1 MMVGALNDIKVLDL
15 SRAYAGPFCTLLLKD
30 MGAEVIK
37 VERTEGGD
45 TVRKDYPVT
54 EGGESGTFIILNR
67 GKKSITLDVRTSKG
81 RDICKELVKK
91 VDVLVENFSP
101 GTMEKLGLGSDVLC
115 KLNPGLIFASISAY
129 GHTGPRRNSVGY
141 DPIAQAMGGMTSVT
155 GFPDGPP
162 IKCGVSIA
170 DFGSG
175 LFTAFAI
182 VSALHHRDKTGEGQS
197 IDMSLQDCVW
207 MLTSIEFSP
216 YYFLTGKVLPR
227 LGNGHPA
234 MTPGNLYMA
243 KDGPVLISTGVME
256 QVKTVYRLI
265 GREDLINTPL
275 CANQSERYKYKPQID
290 AIVGEWAKTKTIAEI
305 VKLLEKHEIPCSPVP
320 SLDQVCNDPQLI
332 ERDMIIEVEQ
342 ELSGKVKVPGSIF
355 KMSKTPGNV
364 RFRSPIHGE
373 HNHEIYSGMLG
384 YSEEE
389 IAQLSEE
396 GII

>member
-1 MMVGALNDIKVLDL
+1 MTGALDDIKVLDL
-15 SRAYAGPFCTLLLKD
+15 SRAYAGPFCTLLLRE

-37 VERTEGGD
+37 VERIEGGD

-54 EGGESGTFIILNR
+54 NGGESGTFIILNR
-67 GKKSITLDVRTSKG
+67 GKKSITLDVRKKKG
-81 RDICKELVKK
+81 HEICLELAKK

-115 KLNPGLIFASISAY
+115 KMNPRLIYASISAY
-129 GHTGPRRNSVGY
+129 GHTGPRCNSVGY

-155 GFPDGPP
+155 GFPDGQP

-182 VSALHHRDKTGEGQS
+182 VSALNNRTRTGEGQT
-197 IDMSLQDCVW
+197 IDMSLQDCIW
-207 MLTSIEFSP
+207 LLTSIEFSP
-216 YYFLTGKVLPR
+216 YYFLTGNVLPR
-227 LGNGHPA
+227 LGNSHPA

-243 KDGPVLISTGVME
+243 KDGPVLISTGVLE
-256 QVKTVYRLI
+256 QVKTMYRLM
-265 GREDLINTPL
+265 GRADLIDTPL

-290 AIVGEWAKTKTIAEI
+290 AIVGDWTKTKTVAEI
-305 VKLLEKHEIPCSPVP
+305 VELLEKHEIPCSPVP

-332 ERDMIIEVEQ
+332 DREMIIEVDQ

-355 KMSKTPGNV
+355 KLSKTPGNAN
-364 RFRSPIHGE
+364 FRSPIHGE
-373 HNHEIYSGMLG
+373 HNHEIYTSMLG

-389 IAQLSEE
+389 INQLSTD
-396 GII
+396 GVI

>member
-1 MMVGALNDIKVLDL
+1 MIGALDGIKVLDL
-15 SRAYAGPFCTLLLKD
+15 SRAYAGPFCTLLLRD

-37 VERTEGGD
+37 VERLEGGD

-54 EGGESGTFIILNR
+54 SGGESGTFIILNR
-67 GKKSITLDVRTSKG
+67 GKKSITLDIRTKKG
-81 RDICKELVKK
+81 REICMGLAKK

-115 KLNPGLIFASISAY
+115 KLNPGLIFASISGY
-129 GHTGPRRNSVGY
+129 GHTGPRRNSVSY

-155 GFPDGPP
+155 GFPDSPP

-175 LFTAFAI
+175 LFTAYAI
-182 VSALHHRDKTGEGQS
+182 VSALHHKDKTGEGQA

-207 MLTSIEFSP
+207 LLTSLEFSP

-227 LGNGHPA
+227 LGNGHQA

-243 KDGPVLISTGVME
+243 KDGPVLISTGVLE
-256 QVKTVYRLI
+256 QVKKMYTI
-265 GREDLINTPL
+265 MGREDLINTPL
-275 CANQSERYKYKPQID
+275 CSNQSERYKYKPQID
-290 AIVGEWAKTKTIAEI
+290 AIVGEWTKTKTVAEI
-305 VKLLEKHEIPCSPVP
+305 VKLLGEQEIPCSPVP
-320 SLDQVCNDPQLI
+320 SLDQVCQDQQLI
-332 ERDMIIEVEQ
+332 ERDMIIEVDQ

-355 KMSKTPGNV
+355 KMSRTPGDV

-373 HNHEIYSGMLG
+373 HNMEIYCGLLG
-384 YSEEE
+384 YTEEE
-389 IAQLSEE
+389 MNQLSAE
-396 GII
+396 GVI

>member
-1 MMVGALNDIKVLDL
+1 MIGALDGIKVLDL
-15 SRAYAGPFCTLLLKD
+15 SRAYAGPFCTLLLRD

-37 VERTEGGD
+37 VERLEGGD

-54 EGGESGTFIILNR
+54 SGGESGTFIILNR
-67 GKKSITLDVRTSKG
+67 GKKSITLDIRTKKG
-81 RDICKELVKK
+81 REICMGLAKK

-115 KLNPGLIFASISAY
+115 KLNPGLIFASISGY
-129 GHTGPRRNSVGY
+129 GHTGPRRNSVSY

-155 GFPDGPP
+155 GFPDSPP

-175 LFTAFAI
+175 LFTAYAI
-182 VSALHHRDKTGEGQS
+182 VSALHHKDKTGEGQA

-207 MLTSIEFSP
+207 LLTSLEFSP

-227 LGNGHPA
+227 LGNGHQA

-243 KDGPVLISTGVME
+243 KDGPVLISTGVLE
-256 QVKTVYRLI
+256 QVKKMYTI
-265 GREDLINTPL
+265 MGREDLINTPL
-275 CANQSERYKYKPQID
+275 CSNQSERYKYKPQID
-290 AIVGEWAKTKTIAEI
+290 AIVGEWTKTKTVAEI
-305 VKLLEKHEIPCSPVP
+305 VKLLGEQEIPCSPVP
-320 SLDQVCNDPQLI
+320 SLDQVCQDQQLI
-332 ERDMIIEVEQ
+332 ERDMIIEVDQ

-355 KMSKTPGNV
+355 KMSRTPGDV

-373 HNHEIYSGMLG
+373 HNMEIYGGMLG
-384 YSEEE
+384 YTEEE
-389 IAQLSEE
+389 MNQLSAE
-396 GII
+396 GVI

>member
-1 MMVGALNDIKVLDL
+1 MTGALDGIKVLDL
-15 SRAYAGPFCTLLLKD
+15 SRAYAGPFCTLLLRE
-30 MGAEVIK
+30 MGAEIIK
-37 VERTEGGD
+37 VERIEGGD
-45 TVRKDYPVT
+45 TVRRDYPVT
-54 EGGESGTFIILNR
+54 DAGESGTFIILNR
-67 GKKSITLDVRTSKG
+67 GKKSITLDVRKKKG
-81 RDICKELVKK
+81 REICLELAKK

-101 GTMEKLGLGSDVLC
+101 GTMEKLGLGSDTLC
-115 KLNPGLIFASISAY
+115 KLNPRLIFTSISGY
-129 GHTGPRRNSVGY
+129 GHTGPRRNAVSY

-170 DFGSG
+170 DFGTG

-182 VSALHHRDKTGEGQS
+182 VSALHHRTKTGQGQV

-207 MLTSIEFSP
+207 LLTSIEFSP

-256 QVKTVYRLI
+256 QVKTVYRLM
-265 GREDLINTPL
+265 GRADLIDTPL

-290 AIVGEWAKTKTIAEI
+290 AIVGEWTKTKTVAEI
-305 VKLLEKHEIPCSPVP
+305 VKLLEEHEIPCSPVP
-320 SLDQVCNDPQLI
+320 SLDQVCQDPQLI
-332 ERDMIIEVEQ
+332 ERKMIIEVEQ

-355 KMSKTPGNV
+355 KMSQTPGNAGA
-364 RFRSPIHGE
+364 RSPIHGE
-373 HNHEIYSGMLG
+373 HNHEIYSEVLG
-384 YSEEE
+384 YAEEE
-389 IAQLSEE
+389 INRLSAD
-396 GII
+396 GVI

>member
-1 MMVGALNDIKVLDL
+1 MTGALEGIKVLDL
-15 SRAYAGPFCTLLLKD
+15 SRAYAGPFCTLLLKE
-30 MGAEVIK
+30 MGAEIIK
-37 VERTEGGD
+37 VERIEGGD

-54 EGGESGTFIILNR
+54 SGGESGTFIILNR
-67 GKKSITLDVRTSKG
+67 GKKSITLDVRTKKG
-81 RDICKELVKK
+81 KDICLELAKK

-101 GTMEKLGLGSDVLC
+101 GTMEKLGLGGDALC
-115 KLNPGLIFASISAY
+115 KLNPGLIFTSISGY
-129 GHTGPRRNSVGY
+129 GHSGPRRNAVSY

-170 DFGSG
+170 DFGTG
-175 LFTAFAI
+175 LFTAFSI
-182 VSALHHRDKTGEGQS
+182 VSALNHRNRTGEGQT

-207 MLTSIEFSP
+207 LLTSIEFSP

-256 QVKTVYRLI
+256 QVKTVYKLM

-290 AIVGEWAKTKTIAEI
+290 AIVGEWTKTKTVAEI
-305 VKLLEKHEIPCSPVP
+305 VKLLGQHDIPCSPVP
-320 SLDQVCNDPQLI
+320 SLDQVCNDPQLL
-332 ERDMIIEVEQ
+332 ERKMIIEVDQ

-355 KMSKTPGNV
+355 KMSRTPGNAAS
-364 RFRSPIHGE
+364 RSPLHGE

-389 IAQLSEE
+389 INRLSTD
-396 GII
+396 GVI